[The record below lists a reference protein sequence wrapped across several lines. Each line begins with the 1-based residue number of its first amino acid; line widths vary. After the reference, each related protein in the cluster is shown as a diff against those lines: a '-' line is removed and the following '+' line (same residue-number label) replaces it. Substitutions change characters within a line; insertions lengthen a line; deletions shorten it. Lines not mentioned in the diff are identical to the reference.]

1 MLCRYLQPVG
11 NSPGVLQ
18 TVIPDA
24 LRTEVLA
31 DLHEG
36 TAGGHLGADK
46 TLARLRERFYW
57 PGHFNDVREWCQ
69 RCAACPSRKSPAP
82 TARAPLQSIVTGR
95 PLQLVATD
103 IVGPLPESP
112 AGNLYILVVADYFTR
127 YVEAYPIPNQEA
139 TTVARKLVDEFFL
152 RFSPPEQLHS
162 DQGRNFESTV
172 IAEICKLL
180 GIEKSRTTPY
190 HPQSDGLVER
200 FNRTLLDK
208 LATAVT
214 AQPFQWE
221 QHLRR
226 LCFAYNTSVHPT
238 TGHSPFALMFG
249 RQARLPMDIILGSTP
264 SPAVSVPQYAAQLR
278 KSLDISYASV
288 PDQMGHQLQKQKEQ
302 YDTRTQGRPFQVG
315 DMVWLHNPAVPRGRS
330 KKLHRPWTGPY
341 RVAARLAKAVY
352 RLRHPRCRPIVRFN
366 RLKPCPENIRLTSG
380 SSETSRALPQGR
392 NGTPPHPPVGSRVEL
407 LDDKVPPLPGAESHS
422 TPVGLPDT
430 NSPVCSSPSTTAEQT
445 LPEANTPLV
454 TDNGP
459 SARSTPSTS
468 PSPTPTCAPT
478 PQAPCYPCRKR
489 SAPVRLYASAKT

>member
-1 MLCRYLQPVG
+1 MG

-69 RCAACPSRKSPAP
+69 RCAACQSRKSPAP

-200 FNRTLLDK
+200 TLLDK

-288 PDQMGHQLQKQKEQ
+288 PDQMANFRSRKSNM
-302 YDTRTQGRPFQVG
+302 TQGHRG
-315 DMVWLHNPAVPRGRS
+315 DRSRWETWYGCITQRCPGGGPRSSTDRGLGRTEWLHDWQ
-330 KKLHRPWTGPY
+330 KLS
-341 RVAARLAKAVY
+341 
-352 RLRHPRCRPIVRFN
+352 IV
-366 RLKPCPENIRLTSG
+366 SG
-380 SSETSRALPQGR
+380 ILDADQLCASTVSSRAQR
-392 NGTPPHPPVGSRVEL
+392 IF
-407 LDDKVPPLPGAESHS
+407 
-422 TPVGLPDT
+422 GLPREAQRQAGLCHRAGMVPHHT
-430 NSPVCSSPSTTAEQT
+430 LQWEAGLSS
-445 LPEANTPLV
+445 
-454 TDNGP
+454 
-459 SARSTPSTS
+459 
-468 PSPTPTCAPT
+468 
-478 PQAPCYPCRKR
+478 
-489 SAPVRLYASAKT
+489 